1 MKLYN
6 GDCLEVMKELPD
18 NSIDLC
24 ISSPPYNIDI
34 KYNTYSDKRLDYI
47 DWQIEVW
54 NTVSKKLKDTGHL
67 FLNLQPTRK
76 NYFMPFEIVSKLDW
90 QVQNIFI
97 WNKSIQINGLVK
109 GQSFAPRSNRYI
121 ANGWEYVFH
130 ITKEGNTQIDQT
142 TSQVP
147 YNPKWA
153 EQNKKRFG
161 KTHRPT
167 VNTWF
172 IPYET
177 VSKSTVKKLKGDKK
191 HPAIFP
197 KQLVEQC
204 VQISSVQNGT
214 ILDNFMGTGTTGVV
228 AKELGFDFIGIELDK
243 DYYNF
248 AKERIDEKLYNNTS

>member
-1 MKLYN
+1 VIKYYN

-18 NSIDLC
+18 SYIDLC
-24 ISSPPYNIDI
+24 ISSPPYNIYK
-34 KYNTYSDKRLDYI
+34 KYNTYKDNRLDYI

-54 NTVSKKLKDTGHL
+54 NTVCKKLKDNGHL
-67 FLNLQPTRK
+67 FLNIQPTRN
-76 NYFMPFEIVSKLDW
+76 NYFMPFEIVSNLEW

-97 WNKSIQINGLVK
+97 WNKSLLIDGYVK

-130 ITKEGNTQIDQT
+130 ITKEGNTDIDQK
-142 TSQVP
+142 TSEVP

-153 EQNKKRFG
+153 KQNQKRYG
-161 KTHRPT
+161 YTHRPT
-167 VNTWF
+167 VNSWF

-177 VSKSTVKKLKGDKK
+177 VSKSTVNKLKGNKK

-204 VQISSVQNGT
+204 IKISSLQSGI
-214 ILDNFMGTGTTGVV
+214 ILDNFMGTGTTGLV
-228 AKELGFDFIGIELDK
+228 AKELGFDFIGIEIDK
-243 DYYNF
+243 DYYEF
-248 AKERIDEKLYNNTS
+248 AKGR

>member
-1 MKLYN
+1 MKLFN
-6 GDCLEVMKELPD
+6 GDCLEVMQDLLD

-24 ISSPPYNIDI
+24 ISSPPYNIDV
-34 KYNTYSDKRLDYI
+34 KYNTYADKRLDYI
-47 DWQIEVW
+47 DWQIEIW
-54 NTVSKKLKDTGHL
+54 NTVCQKLKDTGHL

-76 NYFMPFEIVSKLDW
+76 NYFMPFEIVSKLNW

-97 WNKSIQINGLVK
+97 WNKSIQIDGYVK
-109 GQSFAPRSNRYI
+109 GKAHSMKSKKYI
-121 ANGWEYVFH
+121 PNGWEYVFH
-130 ITKEGNTQIDQT
+130 ITKKGKTEIDQS

-147 YNPKWA
+147 YQPQWA
-153 EQNKKRFG
+153 EENYKRFG

-172 IPYET
+172 IPYKQLNGN
-177 VSKSTVKKLKGDKK
+177 SNKLKGDKK

-197 KQLVEQC
+197 KQLVKQC
-204 VQISSVQNGT
+204 IKISSLQNGT